1 MDGRPPPQSLD
12 GASCSGPEAVIGVRG
27 HTLAAHI
34 AARRTRVDQE
44 GYTHMFLGIRK
55 SKTPFAVLAA
65 GLVLAIMTAL
75 GGFSSAA
82 TAVSGGSDT
91 ATRGTVAKNVNG
103 KMTSKLVGTASDGSK
118 VTGSFTPLK
127 FIDKGGKQQ
136 VKGVVDGVVT
146 HADGSKET
154 FTALRTLQVKK
165 INGKSL
171 SGLTS
176 RSAPG
181 MAACDILHLVL
192 GPLDL
197 DLLGLQVH
205 LDKVVL
211 DIVAATGAGNL
222 LGNLLCA
229 VTGLLDGGPLA
240 GLLGQL
246 NDLLGQI
253 LDALNLGI

>member
-1 MDGRPPPQSLD
+1 
-12 GASCSGPEAVIGVRG
+12 
-27 HTLAAHI
+27 
-34 AARRTRVDQE
+34 
-44 GYTHMFLGIRK
+44 MFLGIQK
-55 SKTPFAVLAA
+55 SRTPLAVVAA
-65 GLVLAIMTAL
+65 AIALAIIAAF

-82 TAVSGGSDT
+82 SATSRGSGTAD
-91 ATRGTVAKNVNG
+91 RGTVAKNANG
-103 KMTSKLVGTASDGSK
+103 KVISKVIGTASDGSK
-118 VTGSFTPLK
+118 VTGNFTPLK
-127 FIDKGGKQQ
+127 FLTKDGKQQ

-146 HADGSKET
+146 HANGAKET
-154 FTALRTLQVKK
+154 FTALRTLEVKK
-165 INGKSL
+165 INGQSL
-171 SGLTS
+171 SGLTAM
-176 RSAPG
+176 SAQG

-229 VTGLLDGGPLA
+229 ITGLLDGGPLV
-240 GLLGQL
+240 GLLAQL

>member
-1 MDGRPPPQSLD
+1 
-12 GASCSGPEAVIGVRG
+12 
-27 HTLAAHI
+27 
-34 AARRTRVDQE
+34 
-44 GYTHMFLGIRK
+44 MFLGTQK
-55 SKTPFAVLAA
+55 SRRPLAVIAA
-65 GLVLAIMTAL
+65 VVALAIIATF

-82 TAVSGGSDT
+82 TAATSGSD
-91 ATRGTVAKNVNG
+91 AANRGTVAKNANG
-103 KMTSKLVGTASDGSK
+103 KATSKIIGTASDGSK

-127 FIDKGGKQQ
+127 FVKKDGKQQ

-146 HADGSKET
+146 HANGTEET
-154 FTALRTLQVKK
+154 FTALRTVKVKK
-165 INGKSL
+165 INGQSL
-171 SGLTS
+171 SGLTAM
-176 RSAPG
+176 SAQG
-181 MAACDILHLVL
+181 MATCDILHLVL

-229 VTGLLDGGPLA
+229 ITGLLDGGPLA
-240 GLLGQL
+240 GLLAQL

>member
-1 MDGRPPPQSLD
+1 MILGTQKSRAPL
-12 GASCSGPEAVIGVRG
+12 AVV
-27 HTLAAHI
+27 AA
-34 AARRTRVDQE
+34 A
-44 GYTHMFLGIRK
+44 LC
-55 SKTPFAVLAA
+55 
-65 GLVLAIMTAL
+65 LAIMTVL

-82 TAVSGGSDT
+82 TAAGGGSD
-91 ATRGTVAKNVNG
+91 ATSRGTVAKNANG
-103 KMTSKLVGTASDGSK
+103 KAVSKIAGTASDGSK
-118 VTGSFTPLK
+118 VRGTFTPLRFVK
-127 FIDKGGKQQ
+127 KDGKQQ
-136 VKGVVDGVVT
+136 VKGVVEGVVT
-146 HADGSKET
+146 HADGTKET
-154 FTALRTLQVKK
+154 FTALRTTKVKS

-171 SGLTS
+171 SGLTT
-176 RSAPG
+176 RSASS
-181 MAACDILHLVL
+181 MASCDILHLVL

-197 DLLGLQVH
+197 DLLGLKVH

-253 LDALNLGI
+253 LDALNLGV

>member
-1 MDGRPPPQSLD
+1 
-12 GASCSGPEAVIGVRG
+12 
-27 HTLAAHI
+27 
-34 AARRTRVDQE
+34 
-44 GYTHMFLGIRK
+44 MFLGTQK
-55 SKTPFAVLAA
+55 SRTPLAVVAAALA
-65 GLVLAIMTAL
+65 LAILAVL

-82 TAVSGGSDT
+82 TTAGSESDT
-91 ATRGTVAKNVNG
+91 ASRGTVAKNANG
-103 KMTSKLVGTASDGSK
+103 KAISKIIGTASDGSK
-118 VTGSFTPLK
+118 VTGTFTPLK
-127 FIDKGGKQQ
+127 FLKKDGKQQ

-146 HADGSKET
+146 HANGTKET

-171 SGLTS
+171 TGVTS
-176 RSAPG
+176 RSALG

-197 DLLGLQVH
+197 DLLGLKVH
-205 LDKVVL
+205 LDKIVL
-211 DIVAATGAGNL
+211 DIVASTGAGNL

-229 VTGLLDGGPLA
+229 ITGLLDGGPLA
-240 GLLGQL
+240 GLLAQL

>member
-1 MDGRPPPQSLD
+1 MILGTQKSRAPL
-12 GASCSGPEAVIGVRG
+12 AVVAAA
-27 HTLAAHI
+27 LA
-34 AARRTRVDQE
+34 
-44 GYTHMFLGIRK
+44 
-55 SKTPFAVLAA
+55 
-65 GLVLAIMTAL
+65 LAIMVML

-82 TAVSGGSDT
+82 TAASGASD
-91 ATRGTVAKNVNG
+91 AASRGTVAKNVNG
-103 KMTSKLVGTASDGSK
+103 KALSKIVGTASDGSK
-118 VTGSFTPLK
+118 VTGTFTPLK
-127 FIDKGGKQQ
+127 FVDKGGKQQ

-146 HADGSKET
+146 HANGTKEK

-171 SGLTS
+171 SGLAT

-181 MAACDILHLVL
+181 MAACDILHLIL

-205 LDKVVL
+205 LDKIVL

-229 VTGLLDGGPLA
+229 ITGLLDGGPLA

-253 LDALNLGI
+253 LDALNLGV

>member
-1 MDGRPPPQSLD
+1 MHARMRELARPV
-12 GASCSGPEAVIGVRG
+12 AAVVALTLTMVAALLIGSQATTSAVGG
-27 HTLAAHI
+27 HTA
-34 AARRTRVDQE
+34 D
-44 GYTHMFLGIRK
+44 
-55 SKTPFAVLAA
+55 
-65 GLVLAIMTAL
+65 
-75 GGFSSAA
+75 
-82 TAVSGGSDT
+82 
-91 ATRGTVAKNVNG
+91 RGTVAKNVNG
-103 KMTSKLVGTASDGSK
+103 TLKSKLVGESSDGSK
-118 VTGSFTPLK
+118 VTGSFTPLRFVQK
-127 FIDKGGKQQ
+127 DGKQQ
-136 VKGVVDGVVT
+136 VKGLVEGVVT
-146 HADGSKET
+146 HADGTKET
-154 FTALRTLQVKK
+154 FAALRTLKVKS

-171 SGLTS
+171 SGLS
-176 RSAPG
+176 ARSAQG
-181 MAACDILHLVL
+181 AAACDVLHLVL

-229 VTGLLDGGPLA
+229 ITGLLDGGPLA

>member
-1 MDGRPPPQSLD
+1 M
-12 GASCSGPEAVIGVRG
+12 GVRG

-34 AARRTRVDQE
+34 VARRARADQE
-44 GYTHMFLGIRK
+44 GYVPMFLGTQK
-55 SKTPFAVLAA
+55 SRTPLAVLAA
-65 GLVLAIMTAL
+65 ALVLAIMTAL

-82 TAVSGGSDT
+82 TAVNGGSD
-91 ATRGTVAKNVNG
+91 AARATVAKNANG
-103 KMTSKLVGTASDGSK
+103 KLVSKLVGTASDGSK

-127 FIDKGGKQQ
+127 FVKKDGKQQ
-136 VKGVVDGVVT
+136 VKGVVDGVVK

-154 FTALRTLQVKK
+154 FTALRTLKVKK

-171 SGLTS
+171 SGLTA

-205 LDKVVL
+205 LDKIVL

-229 VTGLLDGGPLA
+229 ITGLLDGGPLA

>member
-1 MDGRPPPQSLD
+1 MNLD
-12 GASCSGPEAVIGVRG
+12 QKRRAPLAVIAVG
-27 HTLAAHI
+27 I
-34 AARRTRVDQE
+34 A
-44 GYTHMFLGIRK
+44 
-55 SKTPFAVLAA
+55 
-65 GLVLAIMTAL
+65 LAIMATL

-82 TAVSGGSDT
+82 TAATGGETSN
-91 ATRGTVAKNVNG
+91 RGTVAKNVNG
-103 KMTSKLVGTASDGSK
+103 KIVSKIVGKASDGSK
-118 VTGSFTPLK
+118 VTGNFTPLK
-127 FIDKGGKQQ
+127 FVNKGGQQQ

-154 FTALRTLQVKK
+154 FTALRTLKVKK
-165 INGKSL
+165 INGTSL
-171 SGLTS
+171 AGLGATSASTSG
-176 RSAPG
+176 A
-181 MAACDILHLVL
+181 AACDILHLVL

-205 LDKVVL
+205 LDRVVL

-229 VTGLLDGGPLA
+229 ITGLLDGGPLA

>member
-1 MDGRPPPQSLD
+1 
-12 GASCSGPEAVIGVRG
+12 
-27 HTLAAHI
+27 
-34 AARRTRVDQE
+34 
-44 GYTHMFLGIRK
+44 MFLGTQK
-55 SKTPFAVLAA
+55 SRTPFAVLAA
-65 GLVLAIMTAL
+65 ALVLAIMAAL
-75 GGFSSAA
+75 GAFSSAA

-91 ATRGTVAKNVNG
+91 ATRGTVAKNASG
-103 KMTSKLVGTASDGSK
+103 KLASKLVGTASDGSK

-127 FIDKGGKQQ
+127 FVKKDGKQQ

-171 SGLTS
+171 SELSS
-176 RSAPG
+176 RSVSG

-211 DIVAATGAGNL
+211 DISAQSAPGNL

-229 VTGLLDGGPLA
+229 VSHLLDSN
-240 GLLGQL
+240 GLPGLSNLL
-246 NDLLGQI
+246 NRI
-253 LDALNLGI
+253 LGILGGLTL

>member
-1 MDGRPPPQSLD
+1 MHTNVTRTRTPLT
-12 GASCSGPEAVIGVRG
+12 VIAAAL
-27 HTLAAHI
+27 TLAMLLLVGGA
-34 AARRTRVDQE
+34 
-44 GYTHMFLGIRK
+44 
-55 SKTPFAVLAA
+55 PA
-65 GLVLAIMTAL
+65 GAL
-75 GGFSSAA
+75 SGDTSS
-82 TAVSGGSDT
+82 
-91 ATRGTVAKNVNG
+91 RGTVANTVNG
-103 KMTSKLVGTASDGSK
+103 KMTSKVIGEASDGSK
-118 VTGSFTPLK
+118 VTGAFTPLRFVK
-127 FIDKGGKQQ
+127 KDGKQK
-136 VKGVVDGVVT
+136 VKGVIEGVVT

-154 FTALRTLQVKK
+154 FTALRTTKVKS

-176 RSAPG
+176 RSAQT

-197 DLLGLQVH
+197 DILGLQVH
-205 LDKVVL
+205 LDRIVL

-229 VTGLLDGGPLA
+229 ITGLLDGGPLA

-253 LDALNLGI
+253 LDLLNLGV

>member
-1 MDGRPPPQSLD
+1 
-12 GASCSGPEAVIGVRG
+12 
-27 HTLAAHI
+27 
-34 AARRTRVDQE
+34 
-44 GYTHMFLGIRK
+44 MFLGTQK
-55 SKTPFAVLAA
+55 SRTPLAVFAAALA
-65 GLVLAIMTAL
+65 LAVMAVL

-82 TAVSGGSDT
+82 TSASGGSEPSSR
-91 ATRGTVAKNVNG
+91 ATVAKNVNG
-103 KMTSKLVGTASDGSK
+103 KMVSKLVGTASDGSK

-127 FIDKGGKQQ
+127 FVKKDGKQQ

-146 HADGSKET
+146 HANGTKET

-165 INGKSL
+165 INGQRL
-171 SGLTS
+171 SGLASTS
-176 RSAPG
+176 AQR
-181 MAACDILHLVL
+181 MAVCDILHLVL

-197 DLLGLQVH
+197 DLLGLRVH
-205 LDKVVL
+205 LDKIVL

-229 VTGLLDGGPLA
+229 ITGLLDGGPLG

-253 LDALNLGI
+253 LDVLNLGV

>member
-1 MDGRPPPQSLD
+1 
-12 GASCSGPEAVIGVRG
+12 
-27 HTLAAHI
+27 
-34 AARRTRVDQE
+34 
-44 GYTHMFLGIRK
+44 MFLGTQK
-55 SKTPFAVLAA
+55 SRTPFAVLAA
-65 GLVLAIMTAL
+65 TLVLAIMTTL

-82 TAVSGGSDT
+82 TAVSGGSET

-103 KMTSKLVGTASDGSK
+103 KLTSKLIGTASDGSK

-127 FIDKGGKQQ
+127 FVKKDGKQQ

-176 RSAPG
+176 RSASG
-181 MAACDILHLVL
+181 LAACDVLHLVL

-211 DIVAATGAGNL
+211 DIVPATGAGNL

-229 VTGLLDGGPLA
+229 ITGLLDGTPAG
-240 GLLGQL
+240 GLLGQIA
-246 NDLLGQI
+246 DLLNQI
-253 LDALNLGI
+253 LAALRLGG

>member
-1 MDGRPPPQSLD
+1 
-12 GASCSGPEAVIGVRG
+12 
-27 HTLAAHI
+27 
-34 AARRTRVDQE
+34 
-44 GYTHMFLGIRK
+44 MFLTTQK
-55 SKTPFAVLAA
+55 SRTPLAVLAA

-82 TAVSGGSDT
+82 TAVSSAGDT
-91 ATRGTVAKNVNG
+91 SSRGTVAKNVNG
-103 KMTSKLVGTASDGSK
+103 KLVSKIVGTASDGSK
-118 VTGSFTPLK
+118 VTGTFTPLK
-127 FIDKGGKQQ
+127 FVQKNGTQQ
-136 VKGVVDGVVT
+136 VKGVVEGVVS
-146 HADGSKET
+146 HANGTKEN
-154 FTALRTLQVKK
+154 FVALRNLQVKK
-165 INGKSL
+165 INGQSL
-171 SGLTS
+171 SGLGVTS
-176 RSAPG
+176 AQG
-181 MAACDILHLVL
+181 LAACDILHLVL

-229 VTGLLDGGPLA
+229 ITGLLDGGPLA

-253 LDALNLGI
+253 LDALNLGV

>member
-1 MDGRPPPQSLD
+1 M
-12 GASCSGPEAVIGVRG
+12 I
-27 HTLAAHI
+27 
-34 AARRTRVDQE
+34 
-44 GYTHMFLGIRK
+44 LGTQK
-55 SKTPFAVLAA
+55 SRTPFAVLAA
-65 GLVLAIMTAL
+65 ALVLAIMTAL

-82 TAVSGGSDT
+82 TAVSGGDT
-91 ATRGTVAKNVNG
+91 AARGAVAKNANG
-103 KMTSKLVGTASDGSK
+103 KLVSKLVGTASDGSK

-127 FIDKGGKQQ
+127 FVKKDGKQQ

-171 SGLTS
+171 SGLTA

-229 VTGLLDGGPLA
+229 ITGLLDGGPLA

>member
-1 MDGRPPPQSLD
+1 
-12 GASCSGPEAVIGVRG
+12 
-27 HTLAAHI
+27 
-34 AARRTRVDQE
+34 
-44 GYTHMFLGIRK
+44 MFLGTQK
-55 SKTPFAVLAA
+55 SRTPFAVLAA

-103 KMTSKLVGTASDGSK
+103 KLTSKLVGTASDGSK

-127 FIDKGGKQQ
+127 FVKKDGKQQ

-229 VTGLLDGGPLA
+229 ITGLLDGGPLA

>member
-1 MDGRPPPQSLD
+1 MRALARPIATLVALTLTLMAALLIGGPAN
-12 GASCSGPEAVIGVRG
+12 AS
-27 HTLAAHI
+27 
-34 AARRTRVDQE
+34 
-44 GYTHMFLGIRK
+44 
-55 SKTPFAVLAA
+55 
-65 GLVLAIMTAL
+65 
-75 GGFSSAA
+75 SSN
-82 TAVSGGSDT
+82 TDT
-91 ATRGTVAKNVNG
+91 ASRGTVAKNVNG
-103 KMTSKLVGTASDGSK
+103 KMTSRIVGTASDGSK
-118 VTGSFTPLK
+118 VTGSFTPLRFLEK
-127 FIDKGGKQQ
+127 DGKQQ
-136 VKGVVDGVVT
+136 VKDVVDGVVT
-146 HADGSKET
+146 HADGTKET
-154 FTALRTLQVKK
+154 FTALRTVKVKK

-171 SGLTS
+171 SGLN
-176 RSAPG
+176 RSVQGA
-181 MAACDILHLVL
+181 AACDILHLVL

-205 LDKVVL
+205 LDKIVL